1 MPYGY
6 YASASSLE
14 RLDLAKKSRF
24 WNSYWRVNMPKEI
37 IATERAPKAI
47 GPYSQGVKAGGMV
60 FFSGQIPLDPVT
72 GEQVGEDIAEQTER
86 VMENIAALLQAAGLG
101 FGDVVK
107 STIYLADLGNFASVN
122 EVYGRRFPADPPA
135 RSTVEVKG
143 LPRGAGVEIEVIA
156 LAHNTF

>member
-1 MPYGY
+1 M
-6 YASASSLE
+6 
-14 RLDLAKKSRF
+14 K
-24 WNSYWRVNMPKEI
+24 KEI
-37 IATERAPKAI
+37 ISTDRAPRAI
-47 GPYSQGVKAGGMV
+47 GPYSQGVRAGGLA

-72 GEQVGEDIAEQTER
+72 GELVGKDIAEQTER

-101 FGDVVK
+101 FDDVVK
-107 STIYLADLGNFASVN
+107 STIYLADLANFASVN

-156 LAHNTF
+156 LMR